1 MTGDT
6 SSVDFPIIWLLFGT
20 SNFEAKG
27 IFEKI
32 EISYTTRRQGRCI
45 TLPEFSISSDAHKS
59 GRLKEM

>member
-45 TLPEFSISSDAHKS
+45 TLPEFS
-59 GRLKEM
+59 